1 MNPEENK
8 AKRCLF
14 GPPDHQQLQADL
26 QKELNKD
33 AQEMNE
39 KWNFDFHRGEPL
51 RGGKFEWEPVEAAKE
66 KSETSEESVSAAP
79 TGGIRKLGNTQKNN
93 KNKITKHHR
102 KTSPDFTGYV
112 FVL

>member
-1 MNPEENK
+1 MNPEEIK

-51 RGGKFEWEPVEAAKE
+51 RGGKFEWEPVEAPKE

-79 TGGIRKLGNTQKNN
+79 TGGNKEIGKYAKEQQKQDYQTPP
-93 KNKITKHHR
+93 KNL
-102 KTSPDFTGYV
+102 P
-112 FVL
+112 